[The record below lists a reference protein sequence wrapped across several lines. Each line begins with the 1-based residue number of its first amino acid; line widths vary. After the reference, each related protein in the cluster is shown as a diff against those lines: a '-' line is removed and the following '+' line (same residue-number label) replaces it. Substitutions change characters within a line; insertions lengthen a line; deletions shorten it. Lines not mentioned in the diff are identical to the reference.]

1 MPTQNMLYFKNAGQK
16 RSGIG
21 HPVLVYKGAEEMD
34 ITNMSERTKK
44 MTLTLIAFAVIFAA
58 GLIFIPI
65 LSAKIILGVVLLLL
79 AGMMF
84 MGNDTGRYVCK
95 RVLLAIVTVLII
107 AAITFFAMNAIPGG
121 PFSKE
126 KAPSEAVQAVL
137 EERFHL
143 NKPVGEQFLL
153 YIEGILQGDFGIS
166 TKTGRDIST
175 TIFEKFAVSAQLGGE
190 AVLVALLVGLVLG
203 SIAAL
208 NRNKWPDRVIIFLTT
223 LFVAVPSFI
232 LATLLLL
239 VFCIQ
244 LGWFGVWS
252 SNSQSYVLPVISL
265 ALYPMSYITR
275 LTKTSMLDVLGQDY
289 IRTARAKGVKQR
301 SVIFKHAL
309 KNALIPVITYVGP
322 LTAYIL
328 TGSMV
333 VETVFT
339 VGGLGT
345 EFVKSISNRDY
356 PMIMGTT
363 IFLATLMVSATLISD
378 LIYKVVDPKITFD

>member
-1 MPTQNMLYFKNAGQK
+1 MDTAVTTKNTNKIMVTLFLLSLVFMVIIIAL
-16 RSGIG
+16 
-21 HPVLVYKGAEEMD
+21 PVL
-34 ITNMSERTKK
+34 SERI
-44 MTLTLIAFAVIFAA
+44 LAVTVWLLF
-58 GLIFIPI
+58 
-65 LSAKIILGVVLLLL
+65 LGML
-79 AGMMF
+79 F
-84 MGNDTGRYVCK
+84 SRNDTGRYVCK
-95 RVLLAIVTVLII
+95 RVLLALLTVFII

-121 PFSKE
+121 PFAKE
-126 KAPSEAVQAVL
+126 KAPSAAVQAVL

-143 NKPVGEQFLL
+143 NEPLLTQFSL
-153 YIEGILQGDFGIS
+153 YLNGLMQGDFGIS
-166 TKTGRDIST
+166 TKTGRDISV
-175 TIFEKFAVSAQLGGE
+175 TIFSKFSISAELGGW
-190 AVLVALLVGLVLG
+190 AVLVALVFGLVLG

-208 NRNKWPDRVIIFLTT
+208 ERNKWPDRVIIFFTT

-239 VFCIQ
+239 VFCLQ

-252 SNSQSYVLPVISL
+252 TSNQSYVLPVISL

-289 IRTARAKGVKQR
+289 IRTARAKGVKER
-301 SVIFKHAL
+301 KVIFKHAL

-363 IFLATLMVSATLISD
+363 IFLATLMVTMTLISD
-378 LIYKVVDPKITFD
+378 LVYKLVDPKITFD

>member
-1 MPTQNMLYFKNAGQK
+1 
-16 RSGIG
+16 
-21 HPVLVYKGAEEMD
+21 MD
-34 ITNMSERTKK
+34 TAIKSDRDRK
-44 MTLTLIAFAVIFAA
+44 MMGTLALFAVLFAVA
-58 GLIFIPI
+58 CLFLPI
-65 LSAKIILGVVLLLL
+65 LTEKILTGIVLILFAGVL
-79 AGMMF
+79 F
-84 MGNDTGRYVCK
+84 MRNDTGRYICK
-95 RVLLAIVTVLII
+95 RVLLAMLTVFII

-121 PFSKE
+121 PFAKE
-126 KAPSEAVQAVL
+126 KAPSPAVQAVL
-137 EERFHL
+137 EARFHL
-143 NKPVGEQFLL
+143 DRPLLEQFGL
-153 YIEGILQGDFGIS
+153 YLQGLVQGDFGIS

-175 TIFEKFAVSAQLGGE
+175 TIFDKFSISATLGGW
-190 AVLVALLVGLVLG
+190 AVITALLVGLVLG

-208 NRNKWPDRVIIFLTT
+208 NRNKIADRVIIFFTT

-239 VFCIQ
+239 IFCLQ

-252 SNSQSYVLPVISL
+252 TNNPSYVLPVISL

-289 IRTARAKGVKQR
+289 IRTARAKGVKEGK
-301 SVIFKHAL
+301 VIFKHAL

-363 IFLATLMVSATLISD
+363 IFLATLMVTMTLISD
-378 LIYKVVDPKITFD
+378 LIYKAVDPKITFD